1 MMNSDSRPVLV
12 GAVTVALS
20 LLLAFLAPGRVVGG
34 MHELVPFAVWSLPL
48 GGLLALFARRPRFQ
62 RLPEWVRG
70 VASSL
75 SGLLIGVALTMAGWL
90 LVGGWMLAWDFPVLF
105 CWALAGSFGAVL
117 AARVSGTIRAW
128 HGAAGIGV
136 ALVPLATLAW
146 IGSRPAPGVL
156 IVYRDDPRREVAQQI
171 LDSLLTV
178 PHPSGQGRD
187 IRWPH
192 NRYEIVQHEGHTAAL
207 IGLRGAEYRDSI
219 RLVLA
224 GHPMVISVTDT
235 TLPQ

>member
-1 MMNSDSRPVLV
+1 
-12 GAVTVALS
+12 
-20 LLLAFLAPGRVVGG
+20 
-34 MHELVPFAVWSLPL
+34 MHELAPFAVWSLPL

-62 RLPEWVRG
+62 RLPEWARG

-75 SGLLIGVALTMAGWL
+75 SGLPIGVALTMAGWL
-90 LVGGWMLAWDFPVLF
+90 LVGGWMLAWEFPVLF
-105 CWALAGSFGAVL
+105 CWALAARFGAVL
-117 AARVSGTIRAW
+117 AARVSGKIR
-128 HGAAGIGV
+128 
-136 ALVPLATLAW
+136 AW

-156 IVYRDDPRREVAQQI
+156 VVYRDDPRREVAQQI
-171 LDSLLTV
+171 LDSLLNV

-187 IRWPH
+187 IRWLH
-192 NRYEIVQHEGHTAAL
+192 NRYEIVQHEGHTPAL
-207 IGLRGAEYRDSI
+207 ISLRGAEYRDSI